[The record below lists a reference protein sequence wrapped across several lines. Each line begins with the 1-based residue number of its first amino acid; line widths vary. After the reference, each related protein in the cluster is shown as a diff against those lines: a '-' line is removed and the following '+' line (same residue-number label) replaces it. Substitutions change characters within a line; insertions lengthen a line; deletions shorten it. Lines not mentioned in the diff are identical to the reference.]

1 MPKGRPRKNLNEAI
15 ENIKDKPIK
24 NMSDELKQQLINT
37 VEEVINETIES
48 KLERFRDDL
57 DKVTTPPKT
66 LSELHF
72 VIDLLKK
79 IINIDDIE
87 VKIISIKYGLG
98 SKPFSNYQFEY
109 LIRIG
114 NIIEIKVNKIEWRPT
129 MKDIIQF
136 LLK

>member
-37 VEEVINETIES
+37 VEEVVNETIES

-87 VKIISIKYGLG
+87 VKITSIKYGLG

-129 MKDIIQF
+129 IKDIIQF